1 MPSHTSSTFLL
12 ASPDPALLGTMEPL
26 LLAAGARA
34 AIVLS
39 AEAAL
44 ASLAGPNPPGLLLI
58 DASLPG
64 MPMGRLLATARAQA
78 DGPRLP
84 IVLIADTVTQEWI
97 DRLAEG
103 ALDDLILRSAE
114 PAYWQLRIDLVLR
127 GQRMAHEL
135 DSLRDAAIRNAQ
147 FDRLTGVYN
156 RETLLAMLFR
166 ETDRVQRMNS
176 SMALVLFDIDD
187 FATGTRASAWT
198 PAMRSYAR
206 WPAAPAPCCAA
217 TICWAGPAW
226 TRSLSRCPP
235 APLPTPWRLPSVF
248 ASKSSLRRST
258 WPAKPFASP
267 LASAS
272 PTVAAAHRWWSCA
285 RPKKLWN
292 GPRPPGRNLS
302 SASAA
307 SRNPRRRRSHSSHQP
322 LATNCWLGSRVDCA
336 HPAQYPVF
344 LPASAGDCENPIFRG
359 RPPQLPARETPET
372 RRLRSAGRAR

>member
-1 MPSHTSSTFLL
+1 
-12 ASPDPALLGTMEPL
+12 MEPL
-26 LLAAGARA
+26 LLAAGARV

-147 FDRLTGVYN
+147 LDRLTGVYN

-187 FATGTRASAWT
+187 FGHWNSRLGVDACDEILCQVASRTGALL
-198 PAMRSYAR
+198 RSYDLLGRPGMDAFLVAL
-206 WPAAPAPCCAA
+206 PACATANAVALAERLRLEVFSAPFHVAGEAIRLSACFGIANSCGRSPVVVLREAEKALEWAKAAGPESIQCFGSQPQPAPSPV
-217 TICWAGPAW
+217 TFFSSTSGDELLAW
-226 TRSLSRCPP
+226 
-235 APLPTPWRLPSVF
+235 
-248 ASKSSLRRST
+248 
-258 WPAKPFASP
+258 
-267 LASAS
+267 
-272 PTVAAAHRWWSCA
+272 
-285 RPKKLWN
+285 
-292 GPRPPGRNLS
+292 
-302 SASAA
+302 
-307 SRNPRRRRSHSSHQP
+307 
-322 LATNCWLGSRVDCA
+322 
-336 HPAQYPVF
+336 
-344 LPASAGDCENPIFRG
+344 
-359 RPPQLPARETPET
+359 
-372 RRLRSAGRAR
+372 